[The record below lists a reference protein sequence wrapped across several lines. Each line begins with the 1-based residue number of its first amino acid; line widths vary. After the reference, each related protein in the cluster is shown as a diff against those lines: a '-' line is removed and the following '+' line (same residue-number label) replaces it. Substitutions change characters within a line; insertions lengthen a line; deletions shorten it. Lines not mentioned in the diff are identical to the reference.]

1 MTFEAVH
8 KKACPGCGAAFSC
21 GSAQGGCWCEGLP
34 RLTPVA
40 EVDCRFGQ
48 VTSRRARNG
57 PPAPNFTR
65 RPLLP
70 PTPAEPRPGT
80 GGVWGD

>member
-40 EVDCRFGQ
+40 EVDCLCLACLKAAIANQRPDQ
-48 VTSRRARNG
+48 
-57 PPAPNFTR
+57 AP
-65 RPLLP
+65 
-70 PTPAEPRPGT
+70 G
-80 GGVWGD
+80 